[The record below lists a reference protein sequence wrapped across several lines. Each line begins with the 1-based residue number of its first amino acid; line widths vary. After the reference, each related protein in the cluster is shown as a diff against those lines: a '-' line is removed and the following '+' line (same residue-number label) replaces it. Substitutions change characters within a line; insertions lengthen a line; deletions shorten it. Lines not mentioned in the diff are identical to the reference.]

1 MFRTA
6 ICLFS
11 CLVFGLLVGCGSG
24 KNENK
29 EKNTD
34 KEVKTDLHEKN
45 KIIEKKIE
53 KDVKIEI
60 QGKEITLEVA
70 KRFMANPRL
79 NAFEGY
85 TLLKDPQAAELL
97 SKHGQIHGG
106 KTPIAQDGTL
116 FLDDLTTF
124 SDEILSILVK
134 QKGGLVLTKLKSI
147 TDSQAR
153 ILASHVGT
161 LNIYG
166 VKNLSDAQKISLKK
180 HNGQLLIGA
189 SLK

>member
-70 KRFMANPRL
+70 
-79 NAFEGY
+79 
-85 TLLKDPQAAELL
+85 
-97 SKHGQIHGG
+97 
-106 KTPIAQDGTL
+106 
-116 FLDDLTTF
+116 
-124 SDEILSILVK
+124 
-134 QKGGLVLTKLKSI
+134 
-147 TDSQAR
+147 
-153 ILASHVGT
+153 
-161 LNIYG
+161 
-166 VKNLSDAQKISLKK
+166 
-180 HNGQLLIGA
+180 
-189 SLK
+189 